1 MTNYECNGLK
11 YKTNSTKSV
20 KHCPGCGSTDFVMD
34 DCRCELIC
42 RRCGMVIDDEFIQNM
57 DLKKIG
63 NGKKLSD
70 KFHYLKNLFLN
81 CC

>member
-20 KHCPGCGSTDFVMD
+20 KHCPGCGSADFVMD

-42 RRCGMVIDDEFIQNM
+42 RR
-57 DLKKIG
+57 
-63 NGKKLSD
+63 
-70 KFHYLKNLFLN
+70 
-81 CC
+81 

>member
-42 RRCGMVIDDEFIQNM
+42 RRCGMVIDDEFTQY
-57 DLKKIG
+57 G
-63 NGKKLSD
+63 P
-70 KFHYLKNLFLN
+70 
-81 CC
+81 

>member
-42 RRCGMVIDDEFIQNM
+42 RMIDGMIQY
-57 DLKKIG
+57 G
-63 NGKKLSD
+63 YRYGKS
-70 KFHYLKNLFLN
+70 
-81 CC
+81 

>member
-1 MTNYECNGLK
+1 MINYECNGLK

-42 RRCGMVIDDEFIQNM
+42 RKCGMVIDDEY
-57 DLKKIG
+57 G
-63 NGKKLSD
+63 P
-70 KFHYLKNLFLN
+70 
-81 CC
+81 